1 MRARYFSALWKLSR
15 NDFRLCNH
23 ISSSSRNADD
33 VFGDAIVHWNGN
45 FFVKLAAQ
53 HVHVIEVVFFRNFLA
68 VLIIGPFLLK
78 AGIAQIRMKRPGL
91 YVSRAAINFI
101 GMLCGFTSVTLIPLA
116 ENTALSFTSPIF
128 VTIGAVIFLG
138 EVKSAYGELAILIGF
153 TGALII
159 LQPGISEVSAGALL
173 ALASS
178 LSIAMAVLLV
188 KKMTETETSIAIV
201 FWMVVMQAPISLA
214 PALFVWQWPGP
225 LGWLYLWGVA
235 ISGTIAHVLF
245 TRACGLVEIT
255 SLQPVEFVKLPFAV
269 ILAWFIFDEWPGV
282 WIWVGGAIIFTATA
296 YIHGVKLLP
305 QDQYGLI
312 MRRRKRHLR
321 EFQLPNTEV
330 AHNQK

>member
-1 MRARYFSALWKLSR
+1 MILDFVITSVAVRAMLMMFLAMLS
-15 NDFRLCNH
+15 FTGMG
-23 ISSSSRNADD
+23 I
-33 VFGDAIVHWNGN
+33 
-45 FFVKLAAQ
+45 FVKLAAQ

-91 YVSRAAINFI
+91 YVGRAAINFI

-138 EVKSAYGELAILIGF
+138 EVIRLRRIVAILIGF
-153 TGALII
+153 TGALVI

-235 ISGTIAHVLF
+235 ISGTIAHLLF

-255 SLQPVEFVKLPFAV
+255 SLQPLEFVKLPFAV

-296 YIHGVKLLP
+296 YIT
-305 QDQYGLI
+305 
-312 MRRRKRHLR
+312 RREAIATRSIR
-321 EFQLPNTEV
+321 PN
-330 AHNQK
+330 HSQKETPP